1 VGQLDRPAAAGLDDS
16 GLASDEYPY
25 NDELLPDETDRL
37 SVQRLYP
44 NIHPALDFPELR
56 TRFLA
61 VDQETTRSKRRSRA
75 WGFVAVALVAVSL
88 LAASG
93 ERLYE
98 ASPLRPT
105 VALLA
110 AAAGVG
116 GVAVGLFGVLF
127 AGSKDRWLR
136 GRLIAERLR
145 QLHFQIVV
153 AMAGDIIRAART
165 GRWGDYRAKREAALE
180 AFNGDIPPRAGSMLD
195 RIAGEDEGSAQGAW
209 LVDPGQPPN
218 LTSEPHADEFFRA
231 YRRLRLQRQIDFC
244 DLKLRTDSRLLTD
257 APREQARRLANA
269 TLICIV
275 GLLVLDAVLIVG
287 LIARPGAGQD
297 GLLHVVI
304 VWLAIVVLALRT
316 LTEGLQPEREVERYR
331 QYRSALS
338 AIAARFDRASD
349 HAERRSAMMALE
361 ELSFDEMVNFLK
373 CHHEA
378 KFVM

>member
-1 VGQLDRPAAAGLDDS
+1 LAQLDKPAVGIGAS
-16 GLASDEYPY
+16 RLASDDYPY
-25 NDELLPDETDRL
+25 NDELLLDEADRL
-37 SVQRLYP
+37 SAQRLYP
-44 NIHPALDFPELR
+44 SIHPALDFPELR
-56 TRFLA
+56 TQFLA
-61 VDQETTRSKRRSRA
+61 IDPETTRSKRRSRA
-75 WGFVAVALVAVSL
+75 WGFVAVALVAASL

-98 ASPLRPT
+98 ASPARPA

-116 GVAVGLFGVLF
+116 GVVLGLFGVLF

-136 GRLIAERLR
+136 GRLVTERLR
-145 QLHFQIVV
+145 QLHFQILV
-153 AMAGDIIRAART
+153 AMAGDLIRAART
-165 GRWGDYRAKREAALE
+165 GAWDDYRGKREAVLE
-180 AFNGDIPPRAGSMLD
+180 AFNVDVPPRARSILD
-195 RIAGEDEGSAQGAW
+195 RIAEEDGSGQGAW
-209 LVDPGQPPN
+209 LVDAGAPPN
-218 LTSEPHADEFFRA
+218 LASEPHADEFFKA

-269 TLICIV
+269 TLVCIV

-287 LIARPGAGQD
+287 LITRPADASGGV
-297 GLLHVVI
+297 LHIVV
-304 VWLAIVVLALRT
+304 VWLAIAVLALRT

-331 QYRSALS
+331 QYRSALR
-338 AIAARFDRASD
+338 AIAARFDRAPD
-349 HAERRSAMMALE
+349 AAERLSAMMALE